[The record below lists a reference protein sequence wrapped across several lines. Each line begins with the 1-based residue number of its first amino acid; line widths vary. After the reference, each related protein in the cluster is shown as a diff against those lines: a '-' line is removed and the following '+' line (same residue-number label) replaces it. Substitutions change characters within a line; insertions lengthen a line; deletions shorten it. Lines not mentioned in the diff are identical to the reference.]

1 MASPLAS
8 CARGQVQIVRFLSNS
23 AALCKRAAPLGPL
36 PNEQFEG
43 QDVESLEKYRSFT
56 RYYRVA
62 EKEQKKLHWWKSFK
76 QYQEAGKA
84 DPKEKVDIGFP
95 HFIPRS
101 FKTIQTRK
109 QIIKENHKNPEL
121 ERAARLRTVK
131 IPLDEVRAE
140 WEKSSG
146 PYGIQRVAEHYG
158 VYKDLFGEATFV
170 PRVTLRVH
178 YRNDEEGLL
187 PVYYGNVVAASEA
200 FAPPE
205 VTFEAEEGSLWTLLL
220 TNPDGHLRETES
232 EYVHWLV
239 GNIPGSQVLSGEE
252 ICHYFPPF
260 PAKGTGYHR
269 HVFILFK
276 QEGPIDFKDE
286 LRPNPCHSLKL
297 RTFKTID
304 FYRKYEDN
312 LTASGLAFFQCRW
325 EDAVTQVYHQL
336 LNMKEPIFE
345 YDRPP
350 VYHPRQVKYPYAKPL
365 RYLDRYRDTEEP
377 TYGIY

>member
-76 QYQEAGKA
+76 QYQEAGK
-84 DPKEKVDIGFP
+84 
-95 HFIPRS
+95 
-101 FKTIQTRK
+101 
-109 QIIKENHKNPEL
+109 
-121 ERAARLRTVK
+121 VK

-336 LNMKEPIFE
+336 LSE
-345 YDRPP
+345 YRICFL
-350 VYHPRQVKYPYAKPL
+350 H
-365 RYLDRYRDTEEP
+365 
-377 TYGIY
+377 